1 MSVIQA
7 LSIAQTTAEIVAV
20 GAAAVAVLYV
30 AVLAGAFALFSWQEK
45 RPYRLPDRQR
55 AEGF

>member
-1 MSVIQA
+1 MSVI
-7 LSIAQTTAEIVAV
+7 IAILWYGTIAACGVVVAYTAF
-20 GAAAVAVLYV
+20 
-30 AVLAGAFALFSWQEK
+30 LAGALLLFSWQEK